1 MPQFYFREYHLGDK
15 TSAGALRRQLCLLRM
30 TNSKQWKRSKSYE
43 LAWLFFIYCH
53 SSLPIMTLLLDSHI
67 CSLRFRSSFQEKN
80 SLRGTDNW
88 PEATF
93 SRRDSLRSDV
103 AKAATLNEDHV
114 IHPHT
119 REEQS
124 FPKSTPKEQKPAASA
139 KTPLRKPQEED
150 VFRRVHYVNDVM
162 VPDSITGDS
171 MGAWQLSRSMMVH
184 AAAQGDH
191 KWVEQLLKDGSEDI
205 FPDKIGWFPLH
216 YAAKYGH
223 IPVVRLLLEAGRDV
237 NAPAAEHGR
246 TALQAA
252 SEGGHEDMVKLLIS
266 HGADINAP
274 VTGDYG
280 RTALQAASVCG
291 HEDVVKLLISHG
303 ADINAPAAKRNGR
316 TALQAASVC
325 GHEDMVKLLISHGAD
340 INAPAAKDGRTA
352 LQAASGGGHEDVV
365 KLLISHGADINTP
378 AAEYD
383 GRTALQAASEG
394 GHEDVVK
401 LLISH
406 GADINASAA
415 ASNGRTALQAASEGG
430 HEDVIKL
437 LISHGADIN
446 APAAEDDGRTVLQA
460 ASGGGHEDMVKL
472 LISYGADIN
481 APAAKYGGTALQA
494 ASEGGHE
501 DIVKL
506 LISHGADVSD
516 QEDENEDEFEDN

>member
-1 MPQFYFREYHLGDK
+1 MSLPG
-15 TSAGALRRQLCLLRM
+15 S
-30 TNSKQWKRSKSYE
+30 S
-43 LAWLFFIYCH
+43 FIYCH

-139 KTPLRKPQEED
+139 KTSLRKPQEED
-150 VFRRVHYVNDVM
+150 IFRRVHYVNDVM
-162 VPDSITGDS
+162 VPDSVTGDS

-216 YAAKYGH
+216 YAARYGH

-237 NAPAAEHGR
+237 NAPAAE
-246 TALQAA
+246 
-252 SEGGHEDMVKLLIS
+252 
-266 HGADINAP
+266 
-274 VTGDYG
+274 Y
-280 RTALQAASVCG
+280 C
-291 HEDVVKLLISHG
+291 
-303 ADINAPAAKRNGR
+303 
-316 TALQAASVC
+316 
-325 GHEDMVKLLISHGAD
+325 
-340 INAPAAKDGRTA
+340 
-352 LQAASGGGHEDVV
+352 
-365 KLLISHGADINTP
+365 
-378 AAEYD
+378 

-406 GADINASAA
+406 GADVNASAA
-415 ASNGRTALQAASEGG
+415 ADSGRTALQAASKGGHEDVVKLLISHGADVNAPTAENDGRTALQAASGGGHEDVIKLLISLGVDINAPAAEHNGRTVLQAASERG

-446 APAAEDDGRTVLQA
+446 APAARYGRTALQA
-460 ASGGGHEDMVKL
+460 ASGGGHEDVVKLLISRGVDVNAPAAEDDGRTALQAASERGCEDMVKL
-472 LISYGADIN
+472 LISHGADIN
-481 APAAKYGGTALQA
+481 APAARYGGTALQT
-494 ASEGGHE
+494 ASERGYE

-516 QEDENEDEFEDN
+516 QEDGKIEDEYENEDEFEDN